1 MFEREI
7 FGKSLRESL
16 QFRYALEIRFQEY
29 IFCFVEKFFPS
40 CGEKKKK
47 KKKTG
52 RFENGGK
59 ERKGSG
65 KSCKKEDGR
74 DNMAAF
80 PCIWSELGGRDSAS
94 NLINKLKKKKKKKLF
109 HIRSARTLDLAP
121 LLLPFFIFTRKGR
134 GRNTRDQRSFLSS
147 PLPTRRV

>member
-1 MFEREI
+1 MR
-7 FGKSLRESL
+7 SLENRCENRCNFDTLSKYVSRNIYL
-16 QFRYALEIRFQEY
+16 
-29 IFCFVEKFFPS
+29 VSSKNFFPPVV
-40 CGEKKKK
+40 KKRK

-94 NLINKLKKKKKKKLF
+94 NLINKLKKKKKKN
-109 HIRSARTLDLAP
+109 S
-121 LLLPFFIFTRKGR
+121 FIFVPHAHLTSLLCSYLFLFLHERGGGGTREI
-134 GRNTRDQRSFLSS
+134 RDRSFP
-147 PLPTRRV
+147 PLFPLDVYSI

>member
-1 MFEREI
+1 MR
-7 FGKSLRESL
+7 SLENRCENRCNFDTLSKYVSRNIYL
-16 QFRYALEIRFQEY
+16 
-29 IFCFVEKFFPS
+29 VSSKNFFPPVV
-40 CGEKKKK
+40 KKRK

-94 NLINKLKKKKKKKLF
+94 NLINKLKKKKKLF

>member
-1 MFEREI
+1 MR
-7 FGKSLRESL
+7 SLENRCENRCNFDTLSKYVS
-16 QFRYALEIRFQEY
+16 RNIY
-29 IFCFVEKFFPS
+29 FVSSKNFFPPVV
-40 CGEKKKK
+40 KKRKK

-94 NLINKLKKKKKKKLF
+94 NLINKLKKKKN
-109 HIRSARTLDLAP
+109 S
-121 LLLPFFIFTRKGR
+121 FIFVPHAHLTSLLCSYLFLFLHERGGGGTREI
-134 GRNTRDQRSFLSS
+134 RDRSFP
-147 PLPTRRV
+147 PLFPLDVYSI